1 MNKILLFCFGLP
13 LLAPFAA
20 AQAGRG
26 GQPLPDM
33 QAIAGALGVECS
45 YCHSAPRG
53 SGQAEP
59 RKDIARQ
66 MIAMTRE
73 LNQRVQAATGKAAGE
88 VTRVDCITCHRGVP
102 IPRQLQDVVWQ
113 TVVKEGGEAAV
124 AQYRDL
130 HQRFYGRAA
139 YDFSEDTL
147 VNVAQKLANIKADD
161 AITLLNLNLEYY
173 PDSSKTYVALAY
185 AYTRKVDDASAIA
198 ALEKALE
205 IEPDNAMARGQ
216 LEQLKSY
223 QRRR

>member
-1 MNKILLFCFGLP
+1 MNKFLVFCFGGALLTP
-13 LLAPFAA
+13 LAW

-33 QAIAGALGVECS
+33 QAIASALGVECA

-53 SGQAEP
+53 SGQSEP
-59 RKDIARQ
+59 KKDIARQ

-73 LNQRVQAATGKAAGE
+73 LNERVQTVTGKAAGA
-88 VTRVDCITCHRGVP
+88 VTRIDCITCHRGVP
-102 IPRQLQDVVWQ
+102 LPRQLRDVVWQ
-113 TVVKEGGEAAV
+113 TVVKEGGDAAA

-130 HQRFYGRAA
+130 HDRFYGRGT
-139 YDFSEDTL
+139 YDFGEDTL
-147 VNVAQKLANIKADD
+147 ILVAQRLANVKADD
-161 AITLLNLNLEYY
+161 AVTLLKLNLEYY
-173 PDSSKTYVALAY
+173 PDSAKSYVGLAY
-185 AYTRKVDDASAIA
+185 AYTRKVDDASAMA

-205 IEPDNAMARGQ
+205 IEPNNAVARGQ